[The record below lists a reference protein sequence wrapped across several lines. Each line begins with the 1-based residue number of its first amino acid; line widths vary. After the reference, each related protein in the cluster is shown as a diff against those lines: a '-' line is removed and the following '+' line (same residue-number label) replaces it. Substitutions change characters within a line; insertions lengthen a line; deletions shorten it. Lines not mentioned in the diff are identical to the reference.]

1 MQRRLTWASLSALW
15 LALVTHARALGGLHR
30 GVQMWSFIILIYVVR
45 TFVGQLMFC
54 AVMNLIN
61 NSVDVYNMGAAN
73 GLGACVCVRVS
84 YTRA

>member
-1 MQRRLTWASLSALW
+1 
-15 LALVTHARALGGLHR
+15 
-30 GVQMWSFIILIYVVR
+30 VQMWSFIIGIYIVR

-73 GLGACVCVRVS
+73 GLGMCVRARECAS
-84 YTRA
+84 RR

>member
-1 MQRRLTWASLSALW
+1 
-15 LALVTHARALGGLHR
+15 
-30 GVQMWSFIILIYVVR
+30 MWSFIIGIYIVR

-73 GLGACVCVRVS
+73 GLGMCA
-84 YTRA
+84 RA